1 MSRSEVAM
9 RTPPHDIEAEK
20 AVIGGILIDPDSF
33 DTAAD
38 LVTARDFYS
47 EAHRLVFDA
56 VRQLRGSSRPV
67 DLISLTSLLK
77 ADETIKKVGGAE
89 YLADLIDFSPTSTN
103 VGYYS
108 GIVRMK
114 SLARRTI
121 DAARNIAET
130 AFMNEDPDVIISRAY
145 SALEDLSKENQGE
158 TSALLT
164 IDELADRYEH
174 HVKALD
180 KTRFITGFPELDGII
195 RGVAPGEVLF
205 ITAYSGLFKSA
216 FLQNIFLAACRR
228 TMLHHLFFSLEMP
241 GVRVFERTVQIAMEE
256 YTYRIES
263 GFHHH
268 DHYKERALEDLRQQ
282 GADRLIVCEEP
293 CLTIERIEHYT
304 RQARRRFGQLGA
316 IGIDYLGL
324 MGADGAKSEY
334 ERYTYVAE
342 NSKHLAKRLN
352 LPVVILTQ
360 VNRQSAGAQVEKWSA
375 KGSGAI
381 EASAD
386 YMLGLQKD
394 ENKNLILKIL
404 KNRNGEENLD
414 FLVTIDAKYLK
425 FRSVEP
431 HNSIAAKNV
440 ERGKSRIRKGYLQ
453 EPKEY
458 DPY

>member
-1 MSRSEVAM
+1 L
-9 RTPPHDIEAEK
+9 RTLPHDMDAEK
-20 AVIGGILIDPDSF
+20 AVIGGILLDPDAF
-33 DTAAD
+33 DAA
-38 LVTARDFYS
+38 AEQIAAGDFFG
-47 EAHRLVFDA
+47 EAHRIIFDA
-56 VRQLRGSSRPV
+56 IRQLRATSRPV
-67 DLISLTSLLK
+67 DLISLTGLLK
-77 ADETIKKVGGAE
+77 SGDTLGRAGGAH
-89 YLADLIDFSPTSTN
+89 YLAELIDFSPTSAT

-108 GIVRMK
+108 GLVRK
-114 SLARRTI
+114 KAIARRTI
-121 DAARNIAET
+121 DAARVIAET
-130 AFMNEDPDVIISRAY
+130 AYANEDPDVILSRAY
-145 SALEDLSKENQGE
+145 STLEDLGRENQGE
-158 TSALLT
+158 ASALLT
-164 IDELADRYEH
+164 LDELAERYVR

-228 TMLHHLFFSLEMP
+228 TKIHHLFFSLEMP

-256 YTYRIES
+256 FTYRIES

-268 DHYKERALEDLRQQ
+268 DGYRERALRDLKEQ

-293 CLTIERIEHYT
+293 GLTIERIEYYT
-304 RQARRRFGQLGA
+304 RLARRKHGELGA

-425 FRSVEP
+425 FRSVDP
-431 HNSIAAKNV
+431 HDAITAKNV
-440 ERGKSRIRKGYLQ
+440 ERGKSRIRKGYLE

-458 DPY
+458 DPF

>member
-1 MSRSEVAM
+1 M
-9 RTPPHDIEAEK
+9 RPPPHDIDAEK

-33 DTAAD
+33 DTAAEQ
-38 LVTARDFYS
+38 VEAGDFYG
-47 EAHRLVFDA
+47 EAHRHIYGA
-56 VRQLRGSSRPV
+56 VRVLRSSARPV
-67 DLISLTSLLK
+67 DLISLTAEIK
-77 ADETIKKVGGAE
+77 ANGKLSQVGGAE
-89 YLADLIDFSPTSTN
+89 YLVELIDFAPTSAN
-103 VGYYS
+103 IGYYS
-108 GIVRMK
+108 GIVRK
-114 SLARRTI
+114 KAIARRTI
-121 DAARNIAET
+121 DAARLIAET
-130 AFMNEDPDVIISRAY
+130 AHNNEDPDVIISQAY
-145 SALEDLSKENQGE
+145 SALEGLSRESQGE

-164 IDELADRYEH
+164 LDELADKYEQ
-174 HVKALD
+174 HVKNLD

-216 FLQNIFLAACRR
+216 FLQNIFLAACQR
-228 TMLHHLFFSLEMP
+228 TKIHHLFFSLEMP
-241 GVRVFERTVQIAMEE
+241 AVRVFERTVQISMEE
-256 YTYRIES
+256 YTYRVES

-268 DHYKERALEDLRQQ
+268 IGYRERAMNQLKAQ
-282 GADRLIVCEEP
+282 GADHLIVCEEP
-293 CLTIERIEHYT
+293 GLTIEKIEHYA
-304 RQARRRFGQLGA
+304 RLARRRFGQLGA
-316 IGIDYLGL
+316 IAIDYLGL

-334 ERYTYVAE
+334 ERYSYVAE

-394 ENKNLILKIL
+394 DNKNLILKVL

-425 FRSVEP
+425 FRSIEP
-431 HNSIAAKNV
+431 RDSIAAKNV
-440 ERGKSRIRKGYLQ
+440 ERG
-453 EPKEY
+453 
-458 DPY
+458 